1 MLYPTLSPEETSRDF
16 IDVFGGYNHNY
27 RINDNEFY
35 NMKNLTSSS
44 YPLLASRGKRGNIP
58 YDLLPKVGIPCGAV
72 YQSAFYT
79 VSFYGGVGSSAL
91 HLYKDG
97 VEIAGFSQDEGVVM
111 EPIERKLIMTG
122 AYIIILPDK
131 VYVNTEDTDDRG
143 PIEAEVS
150 TNNNTQIQLCT
161 ADGSPVE
168 IDYAGKTAPENPT
181 DGYIWLDTSND
192 PPMIKKYFAGSAMW
206 AADIANYIK
215 LAGEDLAYDF
225 KEGDGVNL
233 SGITA
238 ESFKHLNGTTIL
250 KTKPDDDT
258 IVLNARFESVD
269 GNYRFFEVFKKYG
282 ARAALD
288 LISDQ
293 AVSQDQFVGKTFI
306 IGGQKA
312 VCVSNTASS
321 PQQGWHISS
330 NIMLTNMNNT
340 LKSIN
345 EYQNIAA
352 SSASVT
358 SSRLYVQL
366 SEGETIIAPPTGG
379 TPVQIGED
387 EADTSPYPLKMITVD
402 SQSGYIQLNNA
413 AGIEVPAET
422 IIYPLEYGDLE
433 GRNKFTISFATSFIA
448 NKETTVLIEPDF
460 ITTQSTPITISR
472 KMPNMDFVIESNNR
486 LWGCRYG
493 ENNGGDTVNE
503 IYASKLGDFKNW
515 QCYEGTSTD
524 SYAASCGT
532 DGAWTGAIS
541 FLSKPVFFKENY
553 IHTVYGSY
561 PAQYQINSVAAR
573 GVQQGSDKSLAILN
587 ETLLYLSTEGVL
599 TYNGSLPVN
608 ISYAFG
614 DIQYHDGNACSYKG
628 KYYIEQLDENDN
640 PVLMVYD
647 AKRDM
652 WHKEDSINALVLC
665 PVRDDVYYITDD
677 SGFRSLFGTGSKDI
691 APVEWFAETGIFG
704 LSQIDSKYISRINL
718 RLSLDRGA
726 NVIVSIQYD
735 NSTRWEKLCNVIR
748 KDINPFTLPIK
759 PRRCDHFRLRIEGK
773 GQVKIYSISKTL
785 AQGSDRT

>member
-1 MLYPTLSPEETSRDF
+1 MLYPTLNPENTSRDF
-16 IDVFGGYNHNY
+16 IDVFGGYNHNL
-27 RINDNEFY
+27 RIQDNEFY
-35 NMKNLTSSS
+35 DMQNMSSS
-44 YPLLASRGKRGNIP
+44 KYPLLSSRPKRGTAP
-58 YDLLPKVGIPCGAV
+58 SSLLPPIGDMVGML
-72 YQSAFYT
+72 YRSALYT
-79 VSFYGGVGSSAL
+79 VSYYQGTGAHLL
-91 HLYKDG
+91 HVYKDG
-97 VEIAGFSQDEGVVM
+97 TEIAEFLTDVPTTEKR
-111 EPIERKLIMTG
+111 ELIMMG
-122 AYIIILPDK
+122 AYLIVMPDK
-131 VYVNTEDTDDRG
+131 VYVNTVDLTQSG
-143 PIEAEVS
+143 YIEAEAS
-150 TNNNTQIQLCT
+150 TGSNPTIQLCT
-161 ADGSPVE
+161 EDGTTVN
-168 IDYAGKTAPENPT
+168 IDYAGSTAPESPS

-215 LAGEDLAYDF
+215 LTGEDLAYDF

-258 IVLNARFESVD
+258 IVLNARFETVD
-269 GNYRFFEVFKKYG
+269 GNYRFFEVVKKYG

-312 VCVSNTASS
+312 VCVSNTSS
-321 PQQGWHISS
+321 APQQGWRISS
-330 NIMLTNMNNT
+330 SVMLTNMNNT

-345 EYQNIAA
+345 EYQNIASGA
-352 SSASVT
+352 SASV
-358 SSRLYVQL
+358 SSNLYVQL
-366 SEGETIIAPPTGG
+366 SESETIIAPPTGG

-387 EADTSPYPLKMITVD
+387 ETDTIPYPLKMITVD
-402 SQSGYIQLNNA
+402 SQSGYIRLNNA

-472 KMPNMDFVIESNNR
+472 KMPKMDFVIESNNR

-493 ENNGGDTVNE
+493 ENNNGDTVNE

-524 SYAASCGT
+524 SYTASCGT
-532 DGAWTGAIS
+532 DGEWTGAIS

-573 GVQQGSDKSLAILN
+573 GVQQGSDKSLAIIN
-587 ETLLYLSTEGVL
+587 EVLYYLSSEGVC

-608 ISYAFG
+608 ISNAFG
-614 DIQYHDGNACSYKG
+614 DIRYHGGIAAGFNG
-628 KYYIEQLDENDN
+628 KYYISMRDN
-640 PVLMVYD
+640 SPVLMVYD
-647 AKRDM
+647 TKRSL
-652 WHKEDSINALVLC
+652 WHKEDNADIEYMCSVADDIYYIEDGNFRAMFSGTDTALV
-665 PVRDDVYYITDD
+665 P
-677 SGFRSLFGTGSKDI
+677 
-691 APVEWFAETGIFG
+691 WFVETGEYG
-704 LSQIDSKYISRINL
+704 LSMPDSKYISRLNL
-718 RLSLDRGA
+718 RLALDRGA
-726 NVIVSIQYD
+726 NAMISIQYD
-735 NSTRWEKLCNVIR
+735 SSGIWEKLCNITR
-748 KDINPFTLPIK
+748 KDIKPFTLPIK